1 MRVFFFTE
9 EKASN
14 NWQAISL
21 CWERKQIEIE
31 MYSLIFWKRMEAVIL
46 WCWDWRVIYLT
57 TASKSYRQSLPA
69 GMTVSYFH
77 PCCLKLLVKTSLQT
91 SPAVV
96 DFNPTTPSVY
106 VSDCICVF
114 ILCFFPL
121 SPFIARLIVS
131 PLSSPSFFFYCISII
146 FHSNDAQISLSCL
159 RWLIKIHKIKKD
171 KQTKKHGLFFLNL
184 LAW

>member
-1 MRVFFFTE
+1 
-9 EKASN
+9 
-14 NWQAISL
+14 
-21 CWERKQIEIE
+21 
-31 MYSLIFWKRMEAVIL
+31 MEAVIL

-171 KQTKKHGLFFLNL
+171 KQTKKHGLFFFKLAGLIAPPPGLYSRCWLAYQSNIILWTNL
-184 LAW
+184 LDLIQSRLNDWL